1 MSTPFEIII
10 KENPAGLCRAGA
22 DILFNEIKSSIKRQ
36 NAFTLAVSGGST
48 PRVMHRLLAKEP
60 YRGAV
65 PWEKTHLFWVDD
77 RCVPLSDK
85 ASNYGAALKDF
96 LEKTPMP
103 PDRIHPMPTAISP
116 SEGAD
121 RYQKDLKTFFHPGG
135 KGFPVFDLVFL
146 GIGTDGHTASLFPG
160 HKALDEKEKWAI
172 AVKGG
177 KPNVNRLTLTF
188 PVLNSAKKIVFLV
201 SGKGKAEILGRLL
214 GGKGT
219 SLPAQRIKPA
229 EGKLIW
235 LVDRDAASMLPED
248 IIDAAISQN

>member
-1 MSTPFEIII
+1 MSPPFEIIV
-10 KENPAGLCRAGA
+10 KENPAELAHAGA
-22 DILFNEIKSSIKRQ
+22 GILFNEVMSSIERK

-48 PRVMHRLLAKEP
+48 PRAMHCLLAQEP
-60 YRGAV
+60 YQSNI
-65 PWEKTHLFWVDD
+65 PWGKTHLFWVDD

-96 LEKTPMP
+96 LEKIPMP
-103 PDRIHPMPTAISP
+103 PDRIHPMPTTITP

-121 RYQKDLKTFFHPGG
+121 RYQKDLKAFFHPGG
-135 KGFPVFDLVFL
+135 KGYPVFDLVFL

-160 HKALDEKEKWAI
+160 HEALEEKEKWVV

-188 PVLNSAKKIVFLV
+188 PVLNAAGKIVFLV
-201 SGKGKAEILGRLL
+201 SGKGKAEILRRLL

-229 EGKLIW
+229 KGKLIW

-248 IIDAAISQN
+248 LIGASIDKE